1 MPTFNFDLC
10 ELPPEAQSLR
20 AEVREFLRDALGG
33 MASSKRAL
41 SWGGFDREFSRQLG
55 ARGWIGMMWP
65 KKYGGHERTAL
76 ERYVVLEECLSAGAP
91 VSAHWVAD
99 RQSGPL
105 LLRFGTEE
113 QRQRFLPRIARGEL
127 AFAIGMSEP
136 DSGSDLASIRTR
148 AEHVEGGYR
157 VNGTKIWTSNA
168 HISDYAIAL
177 FRSKVVPDKK
187 HEGLSQFLVDLKSP
201 GIRIRPIIDL
211 AGGHHFNEVHFE
223 NAFVPDDMLVGKEG
237 EGWRQ
242 VSTELAFAI
251 GMSEPDSGSDL
262 ASIRTRAEHVEGGY
276 RVNGTKIWTSNAHIS
291 DYAIALF
298 RTKVVPDKKHEGL
311 SQFLVDLKSEG
322 ISIRPIIDLAGGH
335 HFNEVHFQNCF
346 VPDDMLVGKEGDGWK
361 QVTTELAFERSGP
374 ERYLSSI
381 RLIIELIREV
391 GREPDERAAVVIG
404 RLTAHLVTLRQMSLS
419 IAGMLQAGQNPNLE
433 AAVVKDVGTC
443 FEQEIPEVVHALLGV
458 EPRLGS
464 GSQFERTFGYLVEH
478 APSFSLRGGTR
489 EVLRGIIA
497 RGLGLR

>member
-20 AEVREFLRDALGG
+20 AEVREFLREALGG
-33 MASSKRAL
+33 ASSSKRAL
-41 SWGGFDREFSRQLG
+41 SWGGFDRDFSRQLG

-76 ERYVVLEECLSAGAP
+76 ERYVVLEECLAAGAP

-113 QRQRFLPRIARGEL
+113 QRQRFLPRIAKGEL

-148 AEHVEGGYR
+148 AGQVEGGYR

-168 HISDYAIAL
+168 HISDYAISL
-177 FRSKVVPDKK
+177 FRTKVVPDKK

-223 NAFVPDDMLVGKEG
+223 NAIVPDDMLVGKEG

-242 VSTELAFAI
+242 VSTELAF
-251 GMSEPDSGSDL
+251 
-262 ASIRTRAEHVEGGY
+262 
-276 RVNGTKIWTSNAHIS
+276 
-291 DYAIALF
+291 
-298 RTKVVPDKKHEGL
+298 
-311 SQFLVDLKSEG
+311 
-322 ISIRPIIDLAGGH
+322 
-335 HFNEVHFQNCF
+335 
-346 VPDDMLVGKEGDGWK
+346 
-361 QVTTELAFERSGP
+361 ERSGP

-381 RLIIELIREV
+381 RLIMELIREA
-391 GREPDERAAVVIG
+391 GREPGERAAVVIG
-404 RLTAHLVTLRQMSLS
+404 RLTAHLITLRQMSLS
-419 IAGMLQAGQNPNLE
+419 VAGMLQAGQNPNLE
-433 AAVVKDVGTC
+433 AAVVKDVGTS
-443 FEQEIPEVVHALLGV
+443 FEQEIPETVHALLGV

-464 GSQFERTFGYLVEH
+464 GSQFERTLGYLVQH

-489 EVLRGIIA
+489 EILRGIIA

>member
-1 MPTFNFDLC
+1 MATFNFELR
-10 ELPPEAQSLR
+10 ELPPEAQKTR
-20 AEVREFLRDALGG
+20 AEIRDFLERELGDRS
-33 MASSKRAL
+33 ASKRAL
-41 SWGGFDREFSRQLG
+41 SWGGFDREFSRKLG
-55 ARGWIGMMWP
+55 EAGYIGMIWP
-65 KKYGGHERTAL
+65 KKYGGHERSAL
-76 ERYVVLEECLSAGAP
+76 ERYVVLEESLVAGAP
-91 VSAHWVAD
+91 TSAHWVAD

-113 QRQRFLPRIARGEL
+113 QRQRFLPRIAKGEL

-148 AEHVEGGYR
+148 AER
-157 VNGTKIWTSNA
+157 
-168 HISDYAIAL
+168 
-177 FRSKVVPDKK
+177 
-187 HEGLSQFLVDLKSP
+187 
-201 GIRIRPIIDL
+201 
-211 AGGHHFNEVHFE
+211 
-223 NAFVPDDMLVGKEG
+223 
-237 EGWRQ
+237 
-242 VSTELAFAI
+242 
-251 GMSEPDSGSDL
+251 
-262 ASIRTRAEHVEGGY
+262 VEGGY

-374 ERYLSSI
+374 ERYLSSLQL
-381 RLIIELIREV
+381 LIETIREV
-391 GREPDERAAVVIG
+391 GKEPGERAAVLLG
-404 RLTAHLVTLRQMSLS
+404 RLTAHLNTLRQMSLS
-419 IAGMLQAGQNPNLE
+419 VAAMLQAGKSPNLE
-433 AAVVKDVGTC
+433 ASVVKDIGTT
-443 FEQEIPEVVHALLGV
+443 FEQEIPELVHALIGA
-458 EPRLGS
+458 EPRLDTGS
-464 GSQFERTFGYLVEH
+464 EFEKTLGYLVQH

-489 EVLRGIIA
+489 EILRGIIA